1 MPKQCDYQSPIHMP
15 DSTVTCATAALLST
29 SGAMEQVERVHIQTS
44 EVEII
49 AARIEADLSHVVG
62 TYWALTAISAANG
75 KKIPIASP

>member
-1 MPKQCDYQSPIHMP
+1 
-15 DSTVTCATAALLST
+15 
-29 SGAMEQVERVHIQTS
+29 MEQVERAHIQTS

-62 TYWALTAISAANG
+62 TYWALTAISAVNR

>member
-1 MPKQCDYQSPIHMP
+1 
-15 DSTVTCATAALLST
+15 
-29 SGAMEQVERVHIQTS
+29 MEQVERAHIQTS